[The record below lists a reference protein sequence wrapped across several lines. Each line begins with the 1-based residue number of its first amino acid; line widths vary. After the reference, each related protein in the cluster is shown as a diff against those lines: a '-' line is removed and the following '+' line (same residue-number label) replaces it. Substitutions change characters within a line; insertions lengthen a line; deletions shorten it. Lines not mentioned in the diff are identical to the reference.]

1 MIGGSYHHPSPAQRG
16 FSLEK
21 TMYNNMPYIPTWRI
35 RLLHLAGKLVGIKF
49 HIHGFPYGSGNGKY
63 DFQPAP
69 LPNAR

>member
-1 MIGGSYHHPSPAQRG
+1 
-16 FSLEK
+16 
-21 TMYNNMPYIPTWRI
+21 MYNNMPYIPTWRI